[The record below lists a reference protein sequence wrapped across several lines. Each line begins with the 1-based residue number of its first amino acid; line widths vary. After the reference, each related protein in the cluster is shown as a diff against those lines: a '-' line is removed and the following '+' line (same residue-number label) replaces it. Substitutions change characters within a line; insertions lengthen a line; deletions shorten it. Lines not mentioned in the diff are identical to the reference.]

1 MATNGARG
9 ILQPLL
15 RARLSYQLTTTIA
28 SSVASSSETSLV
40 GASGYKFK
48 KDEPK
53 SGKVKLKK
61 APAVKRKN
69 SDVNGMPAR
78 ILLVTQML
86 RRAVKGPKMTR
97 APPALHLPSGQR
109 WTRRP
114 WPHFLV
120 ANPAMNDSR
129 Q

>member
-1 MATNGARG
+1 MATIGARG

-15 RARLSYQLTTTIA
+15 RARLSYQLTAIIA
-28 SSVASSSETSLV
+28 SSVASSSETSLI

-48 KDEPK
+48 KDEAK

-61 APAVKRKN
+61 PPAVKQKN
-69 SDVNGMPAR
+69 SDVNGM
-78 ILLVTQML
+78 LVGVFLVDLML
-86 RRAVKGPKMTR
+86 KRAVKESKMTR
-97 APPALHLPSGQR
+97 APPVLHLPSDQR
-109 WTRRP
+109 WTRRL

-120 ANPAMNDSR
+120 ANPAKNDSR